1 MNPLGIAL
9 VALSSGCG
17 AGLVTLLN
25 GLRVGQDVV
34 HAMAPRDELDVDW
47 KATAAEVSEELE
59 ARQKVRAA
67 RVDTLR
73 TRYLA
78 DLAAAAEEPVE
89 VSAR

>member
-1 MNPLGIAL
+1 MNPLTIAL
-9 VALSSGCG
+9 VALSGGCG
-17 AGLVTLLN
+17 AGFSRLLHL
-25 GLRVGQDVV
+25 LRVAQDAVHELADQDEVV
-34 HAMAPRDELDVDW
+34 TDW

-78 DLAAAAEEPVE
+78 DLHRAGETEAVP
-89 VSAR
+89 AR